1 MGQPVTAGPLLR
13 FGTDL
18 LTEIIKEMQSAPFS
32 PISTWTGWTNSPRQ
46 S

>member
-18 LTEIIKEMQSAPFS
+18 LTEIIKEMQSRPQHSWQFLF
-32 PISTWTGWTNSPRQ
+32 
-46 S
+46 